1 LKDCIFVTVDDLRIT
16 GRSACWKHLQLFS
29 GVY

>member
-1 LKDCIFVTVDDLRIT
+1 VNWENKKNNIT